1 MNGLRN
7 IFVQMFCVKTLNS
20 ALLANSSSSRRELRG
35 SYWMGTA
42 QGFYSVKDL
51 IV

>member
-20 ALLANSSSSRRELRG
+20 ALLTNAASPEG
-35 SYWMGTA
+35 SYGAPVGWE
-42 QGFYSVKDL
+42 QLRVF
-51 IV
+51 IQ